1 MQIDRKL
8 SVLPLL
14 IWNTALMV
22 RDDIDRILLV
32 CSTSRRYN
40 KYLRV
45 ETLLQSEISSLCI
58 ISVAESLV
66 LLFKSNVRLNVCCYR
81 LQLWEWTPIIPTL
94 YFPSTHF
101 YRNLLRCMGTSPG
114 FHAVLSKGDNICDFL
129 FASLD
134 NKVLL
139 K

>member
-1 MQIDRKL
+1 MEINRKL
-8 SVLPLL
+8 SLLPLL
-14 IWNTALMV
+14 ICNTALMI
-22 RDDIDRILLV
+22 RDGIERFLV
-32 CSTSRRYN
+32 FCSTGRRYN

-58 ISVAESLV
+58 INVAESLV

-94 YFPSTHF
+94 YLPTTHF
-101 YRNLLRCMGTSPG
+101 YRNHLRCMGTSPG
-114 FHAVLSKGDNICDFL
+114 VHAVLSKGDNICDFL

-134 NKVLL
+134 DKVLL